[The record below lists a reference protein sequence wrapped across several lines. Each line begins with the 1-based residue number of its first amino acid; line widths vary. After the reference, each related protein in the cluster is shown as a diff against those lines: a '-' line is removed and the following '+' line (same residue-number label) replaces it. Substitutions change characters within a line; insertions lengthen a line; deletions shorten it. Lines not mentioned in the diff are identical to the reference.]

1 VPAPTAAPLTA
12 PPRSRRLTI
21 GVLAALLVLGG
32 AACGDDGTDD
42 RTDGGAVTSSPGG
55 GTPGPDDRATDGPGP
70 AVGSVTATE
79 VAVLDEPI
87 MLLPRPGDD
96 HVWVAERAGLVRR
109 LKVDDDG
116 SLTPAGEPVL
126 DLTDQTTT
134 DMERGLL
141 GLAFSADG
149 ATLYVSHTD
158 PDGTS
163 IVAAYD
169 VADSDDGPTVDAG
182 SRQVL
187 LTQEQPYPNHNGGH
201 LLLDGDGQ
209 LWFGLGDGGAADDP
223 ENNAQDPD
231 TLLGKL
237 LRIDLT
243 GDEEHEIVAL
253 GLRNPWRFAIDS
265 QDQVMWIADVGQNAI
280 EEVNRT
286 PLADLDGANFGWS
299 GYEGAEPYLDG
310 DGRRPADPVMPV
322 FTYRHDGDPGGC
334 SVTGGVVYRGTELP
348 GLDGA
353 YLISDY
359 CGGWVQALLTDDQGA
374 VTAVDLGLDVPGP
387 VSFGSDAD
395 GHVYVLS
402 AEGPVLRI
410 DPA

>member
-1 VPAPTAAPLTA
+1 VPSRP
-12 PPRSRRLTI
+12 RRLVS
-21 GVLAALLVLGG
+21 GACAALLLVGL
-32 AACGDDGTDD
+32 AACGDDGADPSDD
-42 RTDGGAVTSSPGG
+42 ATATSAPADSGPGGADDPD
-55 GTPGPDDRATDGPGP
+55 GTGAE
-70 AVGSVTATE
+70 VGAVTATE

-96 HVWVAERAGLVRR
+96 HLWVAERGGPIRR
-109 LKVDDDG
+109 LAVAEDG
-116 SLTPAGEPVL
+116 SLTPEDDPVL
-126 DLTDQTTT
+126 DLTDETTT
-134 DMERGLL
+134 DAERGVL

-158 PDGTS
+158 PEGTS
-163 IVAAYD
+163 IVAAYE
-169 VADSDDGPTVDAG
+169 VTETEDDGPTVDPD

-201 LLLDGDGQ
+201 LLVDGDGQ

-237 LRIDLT
+237 LRVDLT

-253 GLRNPWRFAIDS
+253 GLRNPWRFAIDPR
-265 QDQVMWIADVGQNAI
+265 DQVMWIADVGQNEI

-286 PLADLDGANFGWS
+286 PLADLEGANFGWS
-299 GYEGAEPYLDG
+299 GYEGDQPYLDG
-310 DGRRPADPVMPV
+310 DGRRPDDPVMPV

-334 SVTGGVVYRGTELP
+334 SVTGGVVYRGTDLP

-353 YLISDY
+353 YLMSDY
-359 CGGWVQALLTDDQGA
+359 CGGWVHALVTDDEGA
-374 VTAVDLGLDVPGP
+374 VTAVDLGIEVPGP
-387 VSFGSDAD
+387 ISFGTDAD
-395 GHVYVLS
+395 GRVYVLS
-402 AEGPVLRI
+402 ADGPVLRI